1 MYEDAMRRLALV
13 LSLPLLLTVCTAGD
27 EEPVPGGASPPTG
40 PSGSTGTVAAQ
51 AGTVV
56 ADTSLVVCP
65 EGSNPDAPG
74 SPVTVTIGI
83 KAVALRAARAAAVS
97 KL

>member
-1 MYEDAMRRLALV
+1 MSTTSSNRLGR
-13 LSLPLLLTVCTAGD
+13 SIGRSAGRA
-27 EEPVPGGASPPTG
+27 EL
-40 PSGSTGTVAAQ
+40 AA
-51 AGTVV
+51 
-56 ADTSLVVCP
+56 
-65 EGSNPDAPG
+65 NPDAPG